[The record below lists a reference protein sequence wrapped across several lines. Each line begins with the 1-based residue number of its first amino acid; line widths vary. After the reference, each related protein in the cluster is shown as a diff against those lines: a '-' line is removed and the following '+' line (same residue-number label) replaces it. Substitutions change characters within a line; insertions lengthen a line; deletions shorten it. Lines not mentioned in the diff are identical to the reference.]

1 MFKYTYISL
10 LYKSLLNTIIAIV
23 ITLSIPVYSI
33 AQGLITPNYF
43 DPQERIPIAD
53 VRNIDRLRFL
63 TTVDFPPFSFLDENG
78 RLTGFHVDLARN
90 ICSVLKIIDKCQI
103 QALEWKELPEA
114 IKNRQGE
121 AIIAGFGISAE
132 TRQSYLFSRSYLEL
146 PARFIARNADEIDL
160 SVLSGVKK
168 PDGPVWQ
175 KTELLKVGVIRN
187 SAHEAMLKD
196 WFPVSQAVAFDER
209 AELYKALKNG
219 DVNLLFGDGL
229 QFSFWLSGEDAAGC
243 CQFLGGPY
251 LSQYYLG
258 EGLAIAVAK
267 DNADLQKTLNYGL
280 SLLGKNGSFAELYLR
295 YFPNGIY

>member
-1 MFKYTYISL
+1 MLLHTYISL
-10 LYKSLLNTIIAIV
+10 MQKSLLNTLLTIV
-23 ITLSIPVYSI
+23 FISLIPVYSM
-33 AQGLITPNYF
+33 AQAPVTPNYF
-43 DPQERIPIAD
+43 DSQERIPIAD

-78 RLTGFHVDLARN
+78 RLTGLHVDLARN
-90 ICSVLKIIDKCQI
+90 ICSILKIIEQCQI
-103 QALEWKELPEA
+103 QALEWKELPDA
-114 IKNRQGE
+114 IKNRQGD
-121 AIIAGFGISAE
+121 AIIAGFAISAE
-132 TRQSYLFSRSYLEL
+132 TRQDYLFSRSYLEL

-196 WFPVSQAVAFDER
+196 WFPVSEAVAFDER
-209 AELYKALKNG
+209 AELYKALKTG
-219 DVNLLFGDGL
+219 DVSLLFGDGL

-267 DNADLQKTLNYGL
+267 DNPDLQKTLNYGL
-280 SLLGKNGSFAELYLR
+280 SLLGKNGNFAELYLR
-295 YFPNGIY
+295 YFPNGI